1 MAGPAVGAFPAAQRG
16 DFHKI
21 GPVGRKLKTQQLTDS
36 ILGQHLALSV
46 ASHLARTQ
54 LVPEPLAVCDSQHLG
69 DMVDIVARALAKV
82 APLYVRDAGSGQ
94 PRELAAGELEG
105 AVISRAATLL
115 ALMDG
120 RTFSSVSIK
129 RADLRQAIAVLKAVG
144 IEELAPRRKPES
156 PPRSEAR
163 ERVAELRTRI
173 AEIEALLRPPLL
185 AEQVE
190 RANRLIVS
198 TARQAPDGRVANLA
212 MRLMTVVQE
221 AKDSDEPSQSVQA
234 ALVRLRTALEERQ
247 GG

>member
-1 MAGPAVGAFPAAQRG
+1 M
-16 DFHKI
+16 
-21 GPVGRKLKTQQLTDS
+21 GRKLKTQQLTDS

-46 ASHLARTQ
+46 AAHLARTQ
-54 LVPEPLAVCDSQHLG
+54 LVPEPLAVYDSQHLG
-69 DMVDIVARALAKV
+69 DMVDVVARALAKV
-82 APLYVRDAGSGQ
+82 APLYVRDVRDAGSGQ
-94 PRELAAGELEG
+94 PRELAAGELDG

-115 ALMDG
+115 ALRDG
-120 RTFSSVSIK
+120 RMFSSVSIK

-144 IEELAPRRKPES
+144 IEELAPPRKPES
-156 PPRSEAR
+156 PPRDEAR
-163 ERVAELRTRI
+163 ERVAELRSRI

-221 AKDSDEPSQSVQA
+221 SKGRDDRSESVQA
-234 ALVRLRTALEERQ
+234 ALARLRTALEETQ